1 MLSRRLLRV
10 KVVKALFGHLKS
22 DSTNMI
28 ASEKTLLASIDK
40 TYDLYFQLMELI
52 VEVRRHAESRLET
65 ARRKKLPTYED
76 LNPNTKF
83 VENKAIALLASSQTV
98 NDYLSSHKLNWA
110 RYPELIKL
118 LYTRLLASDYYRRYM
133 QNPTRTFSE
142 DKQLVE
148 EFYRNELEDCEEL
161 EAALEEQSILWSD
174 DLGFALTMVVRTL
187 SNLRASSTDVKVLPK
202 FKSDD
207 DLAFVKTLFEKVL
220 VNYDQTQRYIDRLH
234 GLSDSGDGRR
244 RTDFV
249 SRNSGESDARRVYR
263 DFEILLGAGQ
273 QRLHQRRARQTG
285 RRADRGGENPENG
298 AGPHLAMRRLRSA
311 FGAGCAAVGVALVL
325 LCGCGSRSGHRTFS
339 GPVIAV
345 SAESLHTYMSD
356 TLRFGRLHSGETA
369 RLEAGFCNRGGEPL
383 VVVRS
388 ESSCGCTSLEYDA
401 QPIMPGDTLR
411 VAVRFDTSGQRG
423 WLFKVLRVY
432 FSGGERPLRLYVEAD
447 VQ

>member
-174 DLGFALTMVVRTL
+174 DLGFALTMVV
-187 SNLRASSTDVKVLPK
+187 KVLPK

-220 VNYDQTQRYIDRLH
+220 VNYDQTQRYIERFTSNWDIERIAFMDYLI
-234 GLSDSGDGRR
+234 LATAVAELTSCPEIPVKVTLDEYIEISKYYSGPGSSVFINGVLDKLVAALTEEGK
-244 RTDFV
+244 
-249 SRNSGESDARRVYR
+249 
-263 DFEILLGAGQ
+263 IQ
-273 QRLHQRRARQTG
+273 KTG
-285 RRADRGGENPENG
+285 RG
-298 AGPHLAMRRLRSA
+298 L
-311 FGAGCAAVGVALVL
+311 
-325 LCGCGSRSGHRTFS
+325 
-339 GPVIAV
+339 I
-345 SAESLHTYMSD
+345 
-356 TLRFGRLHSGETA
+356 
-369 RLEAGFCNRGGEPL
+369 
-383 VVVRS
+383 
-388 ESSCGCTSLEYDA
+388 
-401 QPIMPGDTLR
+401 
-411 VAVRFDTSGQRG
+411 
-423 WLFKVLRVY
+423 
-432 FSGGERPLRLYVEAD
+432 
-447 VQ
+447 

>member
-220 VNYDQTQRYIDRLH
+220 VNYDQTQRYIERFTSNWDIERIAFMDYLI
-234 GLSDSGDGRR
+234 LA
-244 RTDFV
+244 TAV
-249 SRNSGESDARRVYR
+249 ARIR
-263 DFEILLGAGQ
+263 
-273 QRLHQRRARQTG
+273 
-285 RRADRGGENPENG
+285 
-298 AGPHLAMRRLRSA
+298 
-311 FGAGCAAVGVALVL
+311 
-325 LCGCGSRSGHRTFS
+325 
-339 GPVIAV
+339 
-345 SAESLHTYMSD
+345 
-356 TLRFGRLHSGETA
+356 
-369 RLEAGFCNRGGEPL
+369 
-383 VVVRS
+383 
-388 ESSCGCTSLEYDA
+388 
-401 QPIMPGDTLR
+401 
-411 VAVRFDTSGQRG
+411 
-423 WLFKVLRVY
+423 
-432 FSGGERPLRLYVEAD
+432 
-447 VQ
+447 